1 MGDWHEKNPG
11 YYDFETAIQEID
23 KKYWLSASSQL
34 ENIARTSL
42 YRYET
47 NLFAYKQQY
56 EIKPLAYIE
65 MQIRLYKKLVEVAN
79 QMVDVAQKLKAAA
92 NWHYI

>member
-1 MGDWHEKNPG
+1 MGDWPKKNPR

-34 ENIARTSL
+34 ENMARTNL

-47 NLFAYKQQY
+47 NLFVYRQQY

-65 MQIRLYKKLVEVAN
+65 MHIRLYKKLVEVAN
-79 QMVDVAQKLKAAA
+79 QMLDVAQKLKAAV
-92 NWHYI
+92 NLHYT